1 MWELSVGHPLRMA
14 PLAIA
19 LLLAAIVGCSKS
31 SAPTDA
37 KAPAA
42 SEAGKAKRTIVMIPK
57 ATQSAFWNA
66 VRRGGEQAAK
76 DLDVELLWKGPGS
89 ENDRAGQ
96 KQVTQQFTN
105 SSIDGICLAPTD
117 SKALAAEVRSAT
129 AKGIPVLILDSAVEG
144 EVGKDF
150 ISFVATDN
158 TKAGELGGKHLM
170 ELVGKGGKTICFRHM
185 EGHES
190 TSKRED
196 GAIAE
201 MKAGDAEILVDD
213 RYTGASQGD
222 AQTTA
227 LNMIDVVRKADGLF
241 ASNQTASEGVL
252 AALRK
257 TNLAGK
263 VKFVG
268 FDSSPQLV
276 AALRDGEID
285 ALVVQDP
292 VKMGYTA
299 VKLMVDHLD
308 GKPIEQ
314 QVITDVRI
322 ATKENM
328 DNPEIKPLLD

>member
-1 MWELSVGHPLRMA
+1 MSHPSRTA
-14 PLAIA
+14 SLAMA
-19 LLLAAIVGCSKS
+19 LLLAAILGCSKS

-37 KAPAA
+37 PASTT

-57 ATQSAFWNA
+57 TTQSAFWNA

-129 AKGIPVLILDSAVEG
+129 AKGIPVLIFDSAVEG

-158 TKAGELGGKHLM
+158 TKAGELGGKQLM

-201 MKAGDAEILVDD
+201 MKAGEAEILVDD
-213 RYTGASQGD
+213 RYTGASQGE

-227 LNMIDVVRKADGLF
+227 LNMIDVVRQADGVF

-252 AALRK
+252 KALRK

-268 FDSSPQLV
+268 FDSSPELV
-276 AALRDGEID
+276 AALRAGEID

-308 GKPIEQ
+308 GKPIEE
-314 QVITDVRI
+314 QVVTDVRI

-328 DNPEIKPLLD
+328 ETPEIKPLLD

>member
-1 MWELSVGHPLRMA
+1 MA
-14 PLAIA
+14 SLTLT
-19 LLLAAIVGCSKS
+19 LLVAAIFGCSKS
-31 SAPTDA
+31 SSPTDA
-37 KAPAA
+37 QTSTPP
-42 SEAGKAKRTIVMIPK
+42 EAGKAKRTIVMIPK

-105 SSIDGICLAPTD
+105 SSVDGICLAPTD

-129 AKGIPVLILDSAVEG
+129 AKGIPVLIFDSAVEG

-201 MKAGDAEILVDD
+201 MKAGEAEILVDD
-213 RYTGASQGD
+213 RYTGASQGE

-227 LNMIDVVRKADGLF
+227 LNMIDVVRKADGVF

-276 AALRDGEID
+276 SALRDGEID

-308 GKPIEQ
+308 GKPIEE
-314 QVITDVRI
+314 QVVTDVRI

-328 DNPEIKPLLD
+328 DAPEIKPLLD